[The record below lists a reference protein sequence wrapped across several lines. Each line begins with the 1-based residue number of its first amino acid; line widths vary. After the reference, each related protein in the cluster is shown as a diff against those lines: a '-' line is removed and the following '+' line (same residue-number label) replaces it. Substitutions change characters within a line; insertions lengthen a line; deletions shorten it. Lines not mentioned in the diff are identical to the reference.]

1 MPSRTKDDANR
12 HTVRPS
18 KLYLLQLATT
28 TIQTPGGAL
37 EMSSGC
43 YLIQMTNGV
52 NVLVDT
58 GHPDDLPLPAG
69 AVREHEVAP
78 RELLGRIGV
87 NAADV
92 DLVVCTHFDIDHVGH
107 HEEFKGAEFVVQRRH
122 YELAQAGN
130 ERFSSGKRHWGD
142 GGLRY
147 RLIDG
152 DVELMPGLRLI
163 ETSGH
168 TTGHQSVLVTLPET
182 GPVLL
187 AIDAVMLARLF
198 VADRPASPADENGDE
213 LRASTRKLLDLV
225 EAEGVRLV
233 VFGHDG
239 QQWRDLKLAPNCYS

>member
-1 MPSRTKDDANR
+1 
-12 HTVRPS
+12 
-18 KLYLLQLATT
+18 
-28 TIQTPGGAL
+28 
-37 EMSSGC
+37 MSSGC

-58 GHPDDLPLPAG
+58 GHPDDLPLPPG
-69 AVREHEVAP
+69 AVRDFEVGP

-87 NAADV
+87 GAADV

-107 HEEFKGAEFVVQRRH
+107 HEEFKDAEFVVQRRH
-122 YELAQAGN
+122 YELAQSGN
-130 ERFSSGKRHWGD
+130 ERFSSGKPHWGD
-142 GGLRY
+142 DRLKY

-168 TTGHQSVLVTLPET
+168 TTGHQSVLVTLPEA

-198 VADRPASPADENGDE
+198 VTDRPVSPADENADE
-213 LRASTRKLLDLV
+213 LRDSTRKLLDLV

-239 QQWRDLKLAPNCYS
+239 TQWRDLKLAPDYYG